1 MIFDLFMSVGD
12 GRPSRCTIELFNDI
26 TRRQAV
32 RDLIAKYRAGDADA
46 KRRLPAFAFHATFE
60 GKKRSVKNA
69 KASGLVMVDF
79 DKMTPEDLHVP

>member
-12 GRPSRCTIELFNDI
+12 SKPSRCTIELFKDI
-26 TRRQAV
+26 TRWQAV
-32 RDLIAKYRAGDADA
+32 HGLIAKYRSGDADA
-46 KRRLPAFAFHATFE
+46 KRRLPAFAFYATFD

-69 KASGLVMVDF
+69 KASGLVDF

>member
-1 MIFDLFMSVGD
+1 MIFNLFMSVGD
-12 GRPSRCTIELFNDI
+12 SKPSRCAIELFKEI

-32 RDLIAKYRAGDADA
+32 HDLIAKYRSGDADA
-46 KRRLPAFAFHATFE
+46 KRRLPAFAFYATFD

-69 KASGLVMVDF
+69 KASGLVDF